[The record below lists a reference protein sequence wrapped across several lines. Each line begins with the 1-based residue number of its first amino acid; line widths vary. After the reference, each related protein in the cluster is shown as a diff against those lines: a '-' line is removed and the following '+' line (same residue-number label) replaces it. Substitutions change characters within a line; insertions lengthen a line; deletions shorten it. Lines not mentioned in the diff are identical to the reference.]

1 MIVLLFIASKTLL
14 FFTRSYALKTTN
26 IVKQSRI
33 RQFKRSKKYSF

>member
-26 IVKQSRI
+26 IVEAK
-33 RQFKRSKKYSF
+33 